1 MRNFTFSMLL
11 LLVVFIGT
19 AQKSVFIP
27 ITFSTKD
34 KLLIASIL
42 DIENDNILE
51 DKDRVAR
58 FKNMTVDRN

>member
-1 MRNFTFSMLL
+1 MLL

>member
-1 MRNFTFSMLL
+1 MRNFIFSMLFTV
-11 LLVVFIGT
+11 VVFTGT

-27 ITFSTKD
+27 ITFSAKD
-34 KLLIASIL
+34 KLLIANIL

-51 DKDRVAR
+51 DKDKVAR